1 MKRILFAML
10 LVGVMLTSAQA
21 SVVQNIDA
29 TAARKLL
36 QENPQ
41 VFLLDV
47 RTPQEYWQVRLT
59 GAHLIPID
67 NFLAR
72 IAEVPKDRPLLI
84 YCAVG
89 SRSSQV
95 AEYLARQGYPE
106 VYNLNGGIWAW
117 QLRKFPV
124 LKGAP

>member
-29 TAARKLL
+29 AAARKLL
-36 QENPQ
+36 QENQQ

-95 AEYLARQGYPE
+95 AEYLARKGYPE